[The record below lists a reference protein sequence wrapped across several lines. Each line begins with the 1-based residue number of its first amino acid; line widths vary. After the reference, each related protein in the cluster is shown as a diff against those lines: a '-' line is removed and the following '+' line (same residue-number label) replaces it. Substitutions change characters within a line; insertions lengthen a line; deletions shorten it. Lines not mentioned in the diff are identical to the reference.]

1 MCISCVLLLP
11 RLELLVFYSVL
22 GGRAYLRMFWRFDS
36 KRIFRVLPMKRMMFY
51 VFSCQVYSC
60 FTVFSRHL
68 WFLVKNLALS
78 HRHAFLRRPMCISCV
93 LLLTRLDL
101 LVFYC
106 VLEGR
111 AYLRIFVDDSTQNGV
126 FENCS
131 WICMIFSFFVHIFGI
146 FMFSTRCSDTIPRVL

>member
-1 MCISCVLLLP
+1 
-11 RLELLVFYSVL
+11 
-22 GGRAYLRMFWRFDS
+22 
-36 KRIFRVLPMKRMMFY
+36 MKRMMFY

-60 FTVFSRHL
+60 FTVFSRHV

-93 LLLTRLDL
+93 LLLPRLDL
-101 LVFYC
+101 LVFYS

-126 FENCS
+126 FENWS
-131 WICMIFSFFVHIFGI
+131 WSCMIFSDFRTYIQYFHVFYSLLRHNSSCFVVFLRIVVRSRNVF
-146 FMFSTRCSDTIPRVL
+146 